1 MIKMIKKNY
10 YISSDGV
17 LKRKENTIYFINKKG
32 KKPIPINKI
41 YAVYAYGQTTVS
53 SQVLNIF
60 TKYGIP
66 IHFFNHYGYYNGSYY
81 PRETLIS
88 GDLTIKQSEYYLK
101 PQKRLELARLFV
113 KGASLNIIKV
123 LSYYKIKNNIKET
136 LKELETTKTITDI
149 MNIEGR
155 IHAEYYQYFDKIL
168 PENFKME
175 GRSRQP
181 PKNMINSL
189 ISFGNSMMYATVL
202 TELYNTQ
209 LNPTISYLHEPLER
223 RYSLSLDLSEIFK
236 PFLVDRLIFYLV
248 NKRII
253 TEKHFNQQLNS
264 CLLNEKGRK
273 KFIIEYNK
281 RLQKTIKHK
290 DLNRKVSYQR
300 LIRLEAY
307 KLKKHLLSEKKYNP
321 FVIWW

>member
-1 MIKMIKKNY
+1 MNQKNY
-10 YISSDGV
+10 YLSSDGI

-32 KKPIPINKI
+32 KTPIPINKI
-41 YAVYAYGQTTVS
+41 YSIYAYGQVTIS

-66 IHFFNHYGYYNGSYY
+66 IHFFNYYGYYNGSYY

-88 GDLTIKQSEYYLK
+88 GDLTIKQSEHYLNNR
-101 PQKRLELARLFV
+101 KRIELGKLFV
-113 KGASLNIIKV
+113 KGSALNIIKV
-123 LSYYKIKNNIKET
+123 LNYYKINHDIKET
-136 LKELETTKTITDI
+136 LKELDSSKTITEI
-149 MNIEGR
+149 MNVEGR
-155 IHAEYYQYFDKIL
+155 IRSEYYQKFDEIV

-202 TELYNTQ
+202 SELYNTQ

-236 PFLVDRLIFYLV
+236 PFIVDRLIFYLV
-248 NKRII
+248 NKRMIS
-253 TEKHFNQQLNS
+253 EKHFNKDLNS
-264 CLLNEKGRK
+264 CLLNEKGRNI
-273 KFIIEYNK
+273 FIKEYNK

-290 DLNRKVSYQR
+290 DLKRKVSYQR

-307 KLKKHLLSEKKYNP
+307 KLKKHIISEQKYDP